1 MGRIKNKKKKIDLYL
16 DIFDY
21 EKENIQFYNWNKSNI
36 KLLLERVNNIR
47 ATSVIVYSAS
57 DIAHDLTIADALLD
71 ELMRQNITVIS
82 IIDKLKIQNK
92 KLYLSKYEKSL
103 FMSVATEQSAKVRY
117 NRASVFESHDIDK
130 RKGVRVAIY
139 CRVSTREQ
147 VLGYS
152 IESQKQ
158 KNLMYM
164 QLFDYEPEHVE
175 CYIDEGQSAKNLK
188 RKELKRM
195 LQDIEDGMIDE
206 IIIYKLDRL
215 SRSVIDT
222 YQLLNMFLDNKI
234 NLIAVQ
240 DRLDIQTAN
249 GRMIVGILAIF
260 AQWERETT
268 MERSNDGQLQMA
280 VEGKY
285 PYPNSPLG
293 YKKDK
298 DKFLTIDENTACIV
312 KDIYQWAKAGCPITE
327 IKDRVKEIY
336 DFDIRIDRI
345 RRIIFED
352 GYFGEFHFKDY
363 VFTDITPPLVTKEDA
378 IEARQ
383 IVRRRA
389 EIYGKEQDKFYFRHK
404 VRCSKCK
411 GLTIGAPTYK
421 RTKRYYYYYCQKC
434 KKRINQEHLEK
445 QIVYDILNRC
455 NTNVK
460 DEHVKAI
467 NKNIQKTTTK
477 IKKLTIEYYN
487 NNILEKTYFLSL
499 NILEREMQKE
509 KAKLGEVKLIKG
521 LKWNELTESEKRSI
535 IEKIVLTISVD
546 LERKEVL
553 KIEFNQ

>member
-188 RKELKRM
+188 RKELK
-195 LQDIEDGMIDE
+195 
-206 IIIYKLDRL
+206 
-215 SRSVIDT
+215 
-222 YQLLNMFLDNKI
+222 
-234 NLIAVQ
+234 
-240 DRLDIQTAN
+240 
-249 GRMIVGILAIF
+249 
-260 AQWERETT
+260 
-268 MERSNDGQLQMA
+268 
-280 VEGKY
+280 
-285 PYPNSPLG
+285 
-293 YKKDK
+293 
-298 DKFLTIDENTACIV
+298 
-312 KDIYQWAKAGCPITE
+312 
-327 IKDRVKEIY
+327 
-336 DFDIRIDRI
+336 
-345 RRIIFED
+345 
-352 GYFGEFHFKDY
+352 
-363 VFTDITPPLVTKEDA
+363 
-378 IEARQ
+378 
-383 IVRRRA
+383 
-389 EIYGKEQDKFYFRHK
+389 
-404 VRCSKCK
+404 
-411 GLTIGAPTYK
+411 
-421 RTKRYYYYYCQKC
+421 
-434 KKRINQEHLEK
+434 
-445 QIVYDILNRC
+445 
-455 NTNVK
+455 
-460 DEHVKAI
+460 
-467 NKNIQKTTTK
+467 
-477 IKKLTIEYYN
+477 
-487 NNILEKTYFLSL
+487 
-499 NILEREMQKE
+499 
-509 KAKLGEVKLIKG
+509 
-521 LKWNELTESEKRSI
+521 
-535 IEKIVLTISVD
+535 
-546 LERKEVL
+546 
-553 KIEFNQ
+553 